1 MNKILKRILAVIL
14 TIIIIIWIATI
25 LIGGYFVR
33 YALYRNGAGGKRE
46 IKNEQVKIEEKDS
59 DKAII
64 NKNKKEEKNDV
75 KNWLEQTPHETL
87 ETKAKDDITLRATA
101 YYKSP
106 TKIKD
111 PVDQQQDNTIN
122 HDWVIVAHGYR
133 SKPSWVASIGMHF
146 YKEKGYNVL
155 IPSMRAT
162 EESEGK
168 YIGMGWLDKD
178 DIIGW
183 INKIIEKDKDAKII
197 LHGSSMGAATV
208 LMASGE
214 NLPSNVKAIIADSSY
229 TSVWDIFKSE
239 LKARFNLPPFPLM
252 QMFRVIAKIQAKYD
266 IKEASV
272 INQVKKS
279 KVPILL
285 IHGDADDFVPV
296 IMETQIYESLPGEKD
311 QLIIHGAGH
320 TQSRYREPEA
330 YYKKVFEFVDKY
342 EK

>member
-33 YALYRNGAGGKRE
+33 YALYRDGAGGNRE
-46 IKNEQVKIEEKDS
+46 IKNEQVKIENQDS

-64 NKNKKEEKNDV
+64 DKNKKEEKTEV
-75 KNWLEQTPHETL
+75 KKWLEETPQEKL
-87 ETKAKDDITLRATA
+87 EIKAKDDITLRATA
-101 YYKSP
+101 YYNK
-106 TKIKD
+106 TEN
-111 PVDQQQDNTIN
+111 QEN
-122 HDWVIVAHGYR
+122 HNWVIVAHGYR

-183 INKIIEKDKDAKII
+183 INKIILKDKNAKII

-214 NLPSNVKAIIADSSY
+214 HLPSNVKAIIADSSY
-229 TSVWDIFKSE
+229 TSAWDIFKSE

-272 INQVKKS
+272 IDQVKKS
-279 KVPILL
+279 NTPTLL

-296 IMETQIYESLPGEKD
+296 TMEPEIYNAIPVEKD

-320 TQSRYREPEA
+320 TKSRYREPET
-330 YYKKVFEFVDKY
+330 YYKKVYEFIDKY
-342 EK
+342 QK

>member
-14 TIIIIIWIATI
+14 TTIIVLWIATI
-25 LIGGYFVR
+25 AVGGYFVR
-33 YALYRNGAGGKRE
+33 YALYRDGAGGNRE
-46 IKNEQVKIEEKDS
+46 IKNEQVKIENQDS

-64 NKNKKEEKNDV
+64 DKNKQEEKTEV
-75 KNWLEQTPHETL
+75 KKWSEETPQEKLEI
-87 ETKAKDDITLRATA
+87 KAKDDITLRATA
-101 YYKSP
+101 YYNK
-106 TKIKD
+106 TEN
-111 PVDQQQDNTIN
+111 QEN
-122 HDWVIVAHGYR
+122 HNWVIVAHGYR

-183 INKIIEKDKDAKII
+183 INKIIEKDKNAKII

-214 NLPSNVKAIIADSSY
+214 HLPSNVKAIIADSSY

-239 LKARFNLPPFPLM
+239 LKARFNLPSFPLM
-252 QMFRVIAKIQAKYD
+252 QMFRLIAIIQAKYD

-272 INQVKKS
+272 IDQVKKS
-279 KVPILL
+279 NTPTLL

-296 IMETQIYESLPGEKD
+296 TMEPEIYNAIPVEKD

-320 TQSRYREPEA
+320 TKSRYREPEA
-330 YYKKVFEFVDKY
+330 YYKKVYEFIDKY
-342 EK
+342 QK

>member
-33 YALYRNGAGGKRE
+33 YALYRDGAGGNRE
-46 IKNEQVKIEEKDS
+46 IKNEQVKIENQDS
-59 DKAII
+59 DKAIR
-64 NKNKKEEKNDV
+64 NKNKQEEKTEV
-75 KNWLEQTPHETL
+75 KKWLEETPQEKL
-87 ETKAKDDITLRATA
+87 EIKAEDDITLRATA
-101 YYKSP
+101 YYNK
-106 TKIKD
+106 TEN
-111 PVDQQQDNTIN
+111 QEN
-122 HDWVIVAHGYR
+122 HNWVIVAHGYR

-183 INKIIEKDKDAKII
+183 INKIILKDKNAKII

-214 NLPSNVKAIIADSSY
+214 KLPSNVKAIIADSSY
-229 TSVWDIFKSE
+229 TSAWDIFKSE
-239 LKARFNLPPFPLM
+239 LKARFNLPSFPLM
-252 QMFRVIAKIQAKYD
+252 QMFRLITIIQAKYD

-272 INQVKKS
+272 IDQVKKS
-279 KVPILL
+279 NTPTLL

-296 IMETQIYESLPGEKD
+296 TMEPEIYNAIPVEKD

-320 TQSRYREPEA
+320 TKSRYREPET
-330 YYKKVFEFVDKY
+330 YYKKIYEFIDKY
-342 EK
+342 QK

>member
-87 ETKAKDDITLRATA
+87 EIKAKDDITLRATA

-146 YKEKGYNVL
+146 YKKKGYNVL

-296 IMETQIYESLPGEKD
+296 TMESQIYESLPGEKD
-311 QLIIHGAGH
+311 QLIVHGAGH

-342 EK
+342 NN

>member
-33 YALYRNGAGGKRE
+33 YALYRDGAGGNRE
-46 IKNEQVKIEEKDS
+46 IKNEQVKIENQDS

-64 NKNKKEEKNDV
+64 DKNKKEEKTEV
-75 KNWLEQTPHETL
+75 KKWLEETTQEKL
-87 ETKAKDDITLRATA
+87 EIKAKDDITLRATA
-101 YYKSP
+101 YYNK
-106 TKIKD
+106 TEN
-111 PVDQQQDNTIN
+111 QEN
-122 HDWVIVAHGYR
+122 HNWVIVAHGYR

-183 INKIIEKDKDAKII
+183 INKIILKDKNAKII

-214 NLPSNVKAIIADSSY
+214 KLPSNIKAIIADSSY

-239 LKARFNLPPFPLM
+239 LKARFNLPSFPLM
-252 QMFRVIAKIQAKYD
+252 QMFRLIAIIQAKYD

-272 INQVKKS
+272 IDQVKKS
-279 KVPILL
+279 NTPTLL

-296 IMETQIYESLPGEKD
+296 TMEPEIYNAIPVEKD

-320 TQSRYREPEA
+320 TKSRYREPET
-330 YYKKVFEFVDKY
+330 YYKKVYEFIDKY
-342 EK
+342 QK

>member
-33 YALYRNGAGGKRE
+33 YALYRDGAGGNRE
-46 IKNEQVKIEEKDS
+46 IKNEQVKIENQDS

-64 NKNKKEEKNDV
+64 DKNKKEEKTEV
-75 KNWLEQTPHETL
+75 KKWLEETPQEKL
-87 ETKAKDDITLRATA
+87 EIKAKDDITLRATA
-101 YYKSP
+101 YYNK
-106 TKIKD
+106 TEN
-111 PVDQQQDNTIN
+111 QEN
-122 HDWVIVAHGYR
+122 HNWVIVAHGYR

-183 INKIIEKDKDAKII
+183 INKIILKDKNAKII

-214 NLPSNVKAIIADSSY
+214 NLPSNVKAIVADSSY

-239 LKARFNLPPFPLM
+239 LKARFNLPAFPLM
-252 QMFRVIAKIQAKYD
+252 QMFRVMAKIQAKYD

-272 INQVKKS
+272 IDQVKKS
-279 KVPILL
+279 NTPTLL

-296 IMETQIYESLPGEKD
+296 TMEPEIYKAIPVEKD

-320 TQSRYREPEA
+320 TKSRYREPET
-330 YYKKVFEFVDKY
+330 YYKKVYEFIDKY
-342 EK
+342 QK

>member
-33 YALYRNGAGGKRE
+33 YALYRDGAGGNRE
-46 IKNEQVKIEEKDS
+46 IKNEQVKIENQDS

-64 NKNKKEEKNDV
+64 NKNKQEEKTEV
-75 KNWLEQTPHETL
+75 KKWLEETPQEKL
-87 ETKAKDDITLRATA
+87 EIKAEDDITLRATA
-101 YYKSP
+101 YYNK
-106 TKIKD
+106 TEN
-111 PVDQQQDNTIN
+111 QEN
-122 HDWVIVAHGYR
+122 HNWVIVAHGYR

-183 INKIIEKDKDAKII
+183 INKIILTDKNAKII

-214 NLPSNVKAIIADSSY
+214 HLPSNVKAIIADSSY
-229 TSVWDIFKSE
+229 TSAWDIFKSE

-252 QMFRVIAKIQAKYD
+252 QMFRLITIIQAKYD

-272 INQVKKS
+272 IDQVKKS
-279 KVPILL
+279 NTPTLL

-296 IMETQIYESLPGEKD
+296 TMEPEIYNAIPVEKD

-320 TQSRYREPEA
+320 TKSRYREPET
-330 YYKKVFEFVDKY
+330 YYKKIYEFIDKY
-342 EK
+342 QK

>member
-25 LIGGYFVR
+25 AIGGYFVR
-33 YALYRNGAGGKRE
+33 YALYRDGAGGNRE
-46 IKNEQVKIEEKDS
+46 IKNEQVKIENQDS

-64 NKNKKEEKNDV
+64 DKNKKEEKTEV
-75 KNWLEQTPHETL
+75 KKWLEETPQEKL
-87 ETKAKDDITLRATA
+87 EIKAKDDITLRATA
-101 YYKSP
+101 YYNK
-106 TKIKD
+106 TEN
-111 PVDQQQDNTIN
+111 QEN
-122 HDWVIVAHGYR
+122 HNWVIVAHGYR

-183 INKIIEKDKDAKII
+183 INKIIEKDKNAKII

-214 NLPSNVKAIIADSSY
+214 KLPSNVKAIIADSSY
-229 TSVWDIFKSE
+229 TSAWDIFKSE
-239 LKARFNLPPFPLM
+239 LKARFNLPSFPLM
-252 QMFRVIAKIQAKYD
+252 QMFRLIAIIQAKYD

-272 INQVKKS
+272 IDQVKKS
-279 KVPILL
+279 NTPTLL

-296 IMETQIYESLPGEKD
+296 TMEPEIYNAIPVEKD

-320 TQSRYREPEA
+320 TKSRYREPET
-330 YYKKVFEFVDKY
+330 YYKKVYEFIDKY
-342 EK
+342 QK

>member
-33 YALYRNGAGGKRE
+33 YALYRDGAGGNRE
-46 IKNEQVKIEEKDS
+46 IKNEQVKIENQDS

-64 NKNKKEEKNDV
+64 DKNKKEEKTEV
-75 KNWLEQTPHETL
+75 KKWLEETPQEKL
-87 ETKAKDDITLRATA
+87 EIKAKDDITLRATA
-101 YYKSP
+101 YYNK
-106 TKIKD
+106 TEN
-111 PVDQQQDNTIN
+111 QEN
-122 HDWVIVAHGYR
+122 HNWVIVAHGYR

-183 INKIIEKDKDAKII
+183 INKIIEKDKNAKII

-214 NLPSNVKAIIADSSY
+214 KLPSNIKAIIADSSY

-239 LKARFNLPPFPLM
+239 LKARFNLPSFPLM
-252 QMFRVIAKIQAKYD
+252 QMFRLIAIIQAKYD

-272 INQVKKS
+272 IDQVKKS
-279 KVPILL
+279 NTPTLL

-296 IMETQIYESLPGEKD
+296 TMEPEIYNAIPVEKD

-320 TQSRYREPEA
+320 TKSRYREPET
-330 YYKKVFEFVDKY
+330 YYKKVYEFIDKY
-342 EK
+342 QK

>member
-14 TIIIIIWIATI
+14 TTIIVIWIATI
-25 LIGGYFVR
+25 AVGGYFVR
-33 YALYRNGAGGKRE
+33 YALYRDGAGGNRE
-46 IKNEQVKIEEKDS
+46 IKNEQVKIENQDS

-64 NKNKKEEKNDV
+64 DKNKKEEKTEV
-75 KNWLEQTPHETL
+75 KKWLEETTQEKL
-87 ETKAKDDITLRATA
+87 EIKAKDDITLRATA
-101 YYKSP
+101 YYNK
-106 TKIKD
+106 TEN
-111 PVDQQQDNTIN
+111 QEN
-122 HDWVIVAHGYR
+122 HNWVIIAHGYR

-183 INKIIEKDKDAKII
+183 INKIILKDKNAKII

-214 NLPSNVKAIIADSSY
+214 KLPSNVKAIIADSSY
-229 TSVWDIFKSE
+229 TSAWDIFKSE
-239 LKARFNLPPFPLM
+239 LKARFNLPSFPLM
-252 QMFRVIAKIQAKYD
+252 QMFRLIAIIQAKYD

-272 INQVKKS
+272 IDQVKKS
-279 KVPILL
+279 NIPTLL

-296 IMETQIYESLPGEKD
+296 TMEPEIYNAIPVEKD

-320 TQSRYREPEA
+320 TKSRYREPET
-330 YYKKVFEFVDKY
+330 YYKKVYEFIDKY
-342 EK
+342 QK

>member
-33 YALYRNGAGGKRE
+33 YALYRDGAGGNRE
-46 IKNEQVKIEEKDS
+46 IKNEQVKIENQDS

-64 NKNKKEEKNDV
+64 DKNKKEEKTEV
-75 KNWLEQTPHETL
+75 KEWSEETPQEKLEI
-87 ETKAKDDITLRATA
+87 KAKDDIILRATA
-101 YYKSP
+101 YYNK
-106 TKIKD
+106 TEN
-111 PVDQQQDNTIN
+111 QEN
-122 HDWVIVAHGYR
+122 HNWVIVAHGYR

-183 INKIIEKDKDAKII
+183 INKIIEKDKNAKII

-272 INQVKKS
+272 IDQVKKS
-279 KVPILL
+279 NTPTLL

-296 IMETQIYESLPGEKD
+296 TMEPKIYNAIPVEKD

-320 TQSRYREPEA
+320 TKSRYREPET
-330 YYKKVFEFVDKY
+330 YYKKVYEFIDKY
-342 EK
+342 QK

>member
-33 YALYRNGAGGKRE
+33 YALYRNGAGGNRE
-46 IKNEQVKIEEKDS
+46 IKNEQVKIENQDS

-64 NKNKKEEKNDV
+64 DKNKKEEKTEV
-75 KNWLEQTPHETL
+75 KKWLEETTQEKL
-87 ETKAKDDITLRATA
+87 EIKAKDDITLRATA
-101 YYKSP
+101 YYNK
-106 TKIKD
+106 TEN
-111 PVDQQQDNTIN
+111 QEN
-122 HDWVIVAHGYR
+122 HNWVIVAHGYR

-183 INKIIEKDKDAKII
+183 INKIILKDKNAKII

-214 NLPSNVKAIIADSSY
+214 KLPSNVKAIIADSSY

-239 LKARFNLPPFPLM
+239 LKARFNLPSFPLM
-252 QMFRVIAKIQAKYD
+252 QMFRLIAIIQAKYD

-272 INQVKKS
+272 IDQVKKS
-279 KVPILL
+279 NTPTLL

-296 IMETQIYESLPGEKD
+296 TMEPEIYNAIPVEKD

-320 TQSRYREPEA
+320 TKSRYREPET
-330 YYKKVFEFVDKY
+330 YYKKVYEFIDKY
-342 EK
+342 QK

>member
-14 TIIIIIWIATI
+14 TTIIVIWIATI
-25 LIGGYFVR
+25 AIGGYFVK
-33 YALYRNGAGGKRE
+33 YALYRDGAGGNRE
-46 IKNEQVKIEEKDS
+46 IKNEQVKIENQDS

-64 NKNKKEEKNDV
+64 DKNKKEEKTEV
-75 KNWLEQTPHETL
+75 KKWLEETPQEKL
-87 ETKAKDDITLRATA
+87 EIKDKDDITLRSTA
-101 YYKSP
+101 YYNK
-106 TKIKD
+106 TEN
-111 PVDQQQDNTIN
+111 QEN
-122 HDWVIVAHGYR
+122 HNWVIVAHGYR

-162 EESEGK
+162 EESEGN

-183 INKIIEKDKDAKII
+183 INKIILKDKNAKII

-214 NLPSNVKAIIADSSY
+214 KLPSNVKAIIADSSY
-229 TSVWDIFKSE
+229 TSAWDIFKSE
-239 LKARFNLPPFPLM
+239 LKARFNLPSFPLM
-252 QMFRVIAKIQAKYD
+252 QMFRLIAIIQAKYD

-272 INQVKKS
+272 IDQVKKS
-279 KVPILL
+279 NTPTLL

-296 IMETQIYESLPGEKD
+296 TMEPEIYNAIPGEKD
-311 QLIIHGAGH
+311 QLIIKGAGH
-320 TQSRYREPEA
+320 TKSRYREPET
-330 YYKKVFEFVDKY
+330 YYKKVYEFIDKY
-342 EK
+342 QK

>member
-25 LIGGYFVR
+25 AIGGYFVR
-33 YALYRNGAGGKRE
+33 YALYRDGAGGNRE
-46 IKNEQVKIEEKDS
+46 IKNEQVKIENQDS

-64 NKNKKEEKNDV
+64 DKNKKEEKTEV
-75 KNWLEQTPHETL
+75 KKWLEETPQEKL
-87 ETKAKDDITLRATA
+87 EIKAKDDITLRATA
-101 YYKSP
+101 YYNK
-106 TKIKD
+106 TEN
-111 PVDQQQDNTIN
+111 QEN
-122 HDWVIVAHGYR
+122 HNWVIVAHGYR

-183 INKIIEKDKDAKII
+183 INKIIEKDKNAKII

-214 NLPSNVKAIIADSSY
+214 HLPSNVKAIIADSSY

-252 QMFRVIAKIQAKYD
+252 QMFRVLAQIQAKYD

-272 INQVKKS
+272 IDQVKKS
-279 KVPILL
+279 NTPTLL

-296 IMETQIYESLPGEKD
+296 TMEPEIYNAIPGEKD
-311 QLIIHGAGH
+311 QLIIKGAGH
-320 TQSRYREPEA
+320 TKSRYREPET
-330 YYKKVFEFVDKY
+330 YYKKVYEFIDKY
-342 EK
+342 QK

>member
-33 YALYRNGAGGKRE
+33 YALYRDGAGGNRE
-46 IKNEQVKIEEKDS
+46 IKNEQVKIENQDS

-64 NKNKKEEKNDV
+64 DKNKKEEKTEV
-75 KNWLEQTPHETL
+75 KKWSEETPQEKLEI
-87 ETKAKDDITLRATA
+87 KAKDDITLKATA
-101 YYKSP
+101 YYNK
-106 TKIKD
+106 TEN
-111 PVDQQQDNTIN
+111 QEN
-122 HDWVIVAHGYR
+122 HNWVIVAHGYR

-183 INKIIEKDKDAKII
+183 INKIIEKDKNAKII

-214 NLPSNVKAIIADSSY
+214 KLPSNVKAIIADSSY

-239 LKARFNLPPFPLM
+239 LKARFNLPAFPLM
-252 QMFRVIAKIQAKYD
+252 QMFRLIAIIQAKYD

-272 INQVKKS
+272 IDQVKKS
-279 KVPILL
+279 NTPTLL

-296 IMETQIYESLPGEKD
+296 TMEPEIYKAIPGGKD
-311 QLIIHGAGH
+311 QLIIKGAGH
-320 TQSRYREPEA
+320 TKSRYREPET
-330 YYKKVFEFVDKY
+330 YYKKVYEFIDKY
-342 EK
+342 QK

>member
-1 MNKILKRILAVIL
+1 MNKILKRILAIIL

-33 YALYRNGAGGKRE
+33 YALYRDGAGGNRE
-46 IKNEQVKIEEKDS
+46 IKNEQVKIENQDS

-64 NKNKKEEKNDV
+64 DKNKKEEKTEV
-75 KNWLEQTPHETL
+75 KKWLEETPQEKL
-87 ETKAKDDITLRATA
+87 EIKAKDDITLRATA
-101 YYKSP
+101 YYNK
-106 TKIKD
+106 TEN
-111 PVDQQQDNTIN
+111 QEN
-122 HDWVIVAHGYR
+122 HNWVIVAHGYR

-178 DIIGW
+178 DIIDW
-183 INKIIEKDKDAKII
+183 INKIIKKDKNAKII

-214 NLPSNVKAIIADSSY
+214 RLPSNVKAIIADSSY

-239 LKARFNLPPFPLM
+239 LKARFNLPSFPLM
-252 QMFRVIAKIQAKYD
+252 QMFRLIAIIQAKYD

-272 INQVKKS
+272 IDQVKKS
-279 KVPILL
+279 NTPTLL

-296 IMETQIYESLPGEKD
+296 TMEPEIYNAIPVEKD

-320 TQSRYREPEA
+320 TKSRYREPET
-330 YYKKVFEFVDKY
+330 YYKKVYEFIDKY
-342 EK
+342 QK

>member
-14 TIIIIIWIATI
+14 TTIIVIWIATI
-25 LIGGYFVR
+25 AVGGYFVR
-33 YALYRNGAGGKRE
+33 YALYRDGAGGNRE
-46 IKNEQVKIEEKDS
+46 IKNEQVKIENQDS

-64 NKNKKEEKNDV
+64 DKNKKEEKTEV
-75 KNWLEQTPHETL
+75 KKWLEETTQEKL
-87 ETKAKDDITLRATA
+87 EIKAKDDITLRATA
-101 YYKSP
+101 YYNK
-106 TKIKD
+106 TEN
-111 PVDQQQDNTIN
+111 QEN
-122 HDWVIVAHGYR
+122 HNWVIVAHGYR

-183 INKIIEKDKDAKII
+183 INKIIEKDKNAKII

-214 NLPSNVKAIIADSSY
+214 HLPSNVKAIIADSSY

-239 LKARFNLPPFPLM
+239 LKARFNLPSFPLM
-252 QMFRVIAKIQAKYD
+252 QMFRLIAIIQAKYD

-272 INQVKKS
+272 IDQVKKS
-279 KVPILL
+279 NTPTLL

-296 IMETQIYESLPGEKD
+296 TMEPEIYKAIPVEKD

-320 TQSRYREPEA
+320 TKSRYREPET
-330 YYKKVFEFVDKY
+330 YYKKVYEFIDKY
-342 EK
+342 QK

>member
-33 YALYRNGAGGKRE
+33 YALYRNGAGGNRE
-46 IKNEQVKIEEKDS
+46 IKNEQVKIENQDS

-64 NKNKKEEKNDV
+64 NKNKQEEKTEV
-75 KNWLEQTPHETL
+75 KKWSEETPQEKLEI
-87 ETKAKDDITLRATA
+87 KAKDDITLRATA
-101 YYKSP
+101 YYNK
-106 TKIKD
+106 TEN
-111 PVDQQQDNTIN
+111 QEN
-122 HDWVIVAHGYR
+122 HNWVIVAHGYR

-183 INKIIEKDKDAKII
+183 INKIIEKDKNAKII

-214 NLPSNVKAIIADSSY
+214 HLPSNVKAIIADSSY

-266 IKEASV
+266 IKASV
-272 INQVKKS
+272 IDQVKKS
-279 KVPILL
+279 NTPTLL

-296 IMETQIYESLPGEKD
+296 TMEPKIYNAIPVEKD

-320 TQSRYREPEA
+320 TKSRYREPET
-330 YYKKVFEFVDKY
+330 YYKKVYEFIDKY
-342 EK
+342 QK

>member
-1 MNKILKRILAVIL
+1 MNKILKRILAAIL

-33 YALYRNGAGGKRE
+33 YALYRDGAGGNRE
-46 IKNEQVKIEEKDS
+46 IKNEQVKIENQDS

-64 NKNKKEEKNDV
+64 DKNKKEEKTEV
-75 KNWLEQTPHETL
+75 KKWSEETPQEKLEI
-87 ETKAKDDITLRATA
+87 KAKDDITLRATA
-101 YYKSP
+101 YYNK
-106 TKIKD
+106 TEN
-111 PVDQQQDNTIN
+111 QEN
-122 HDWVIVAHGYR
+122 HNWVIVAHGYR

-168 YIGMGWLDKD
+168 YIGMSWLDKD

-183 INKIIEKDKDAKII
+183 INKIIEKDKNAKII

-214 NLPSNVKAIIADSSY
+214 KLPSNVKAIIADSSY

-239 LKARFNLPPFPLM
+239 LKARFNLPAFPLM
-252 QMFRVIAKIQAKYD
+252 QMFRLIAIIQAKYD

-272 INQVKKS
+272 IDQVKKS
-279 KVPILL
+279 NTPTLL

-296 IMETQIYESLPGEKD
+296 TMEPEIYKAIPGGKD
-311 QLIIHGAGH
+311 QLIIKGAGH
-320 TQSRYREPEA
+320 TKSRYREPET
-330 YYKKVFEFVDKY
+330 YYKKVYEFIDKY
-342 EK
+342 QK

>member
-14 TIIIIIWIATI
+14 TTIIVIWIATI

-33 YALYRNGAGGKRE
+33 YALYRDGAGGNRE
-46 IKNEQVKIEEKDS
+46 IKNEQVKIENQDS

-64 NKNKKEEKNDV
+64 DKNKKEEKTEV
-75 KNWLEQTPHETL
+75 KKWLEETTQEKL
-87 ETKAKDDITLRATA
+87 EIKAKDDITLRATA
-101 YYKSP
+101 YYNK
-106 TKIKD
+106 TEN
-111 PVDQQQDNTIN
+111 QEN
-122 HDWVIVAHGYR
+122 HNWVIVAHGYR

-183 INKIIEKDKDAKII
+183 INKIIEKDKNAKII

-214 NLPSNVKAIIADSSY
+214 HLPSNVKAIIADSSY

-239 LKARFNLPPFPLM
+239 LKARFNLPSFPLM
-252 QMFRVIAKIQAKYD
+252 QMFRLIAIIQAKYD

-272 INQVKKS
+272 IDQVKKS
-279 KVPILL
+279 NTPTLL

-296 IMETQIYESLPGEKD
+296 TMEPEIYNAIPVEKD

-320 TQSRYREPEA
+320 TKSRYREPET
-330 YYKKVFEFVDKY
+330 YYKKVYEFIDKY
-342 EK
+342 QK

>member
-33 YALYRNGAGGKRE
+33 YALYRDGAGGNRE
-46 IKNEQVKIEEKDS
+46 IKNEQVKIENQDS

-64 NKNKKEEKNDV
+64 DKNKKEEKTEV
-75 KNWLEQTPHETL
+75 KEWSEETPQEKLEI
-87 ETKAKDDITLRATA
+87 KAKDDIILRATA
-101 YYKSP
+101 YYNK
-106 TKIKD
+106 TEN
-111 PVDQQQDNTIN
+111 QEN
-122 HDWVIVAHGYR
+122 HNWVIVAHGYR

-183 INKIIEKDKDAKII
+183 INKIIEKDKNAKII

-272 INQVKKS
+272 IDQVKKS
-279 KVPILL
+279 NTPTLL

-296 IMETQIYESLPGEKD
+296 TMEPEIYNAIPGEKD
-311 QLIIHGAGH
+311 QLIIKGAGH
-320 TQSRYREPEA
+320 TKSRYREPET
-330 YYKKVFEFVDKY
+330 YYKKVYEFIDKY
-342 EK
+342 QK

>member
-1 MNKILKRILAVIL
+1 MNKILKRVLAVIL
-14 TIIIIIWIATI
+14 TIIIIIWVATI

-33 YALYRNGAGGKRE
+33 YALYRDGAGGNRE
-46 IKNEQVKIEEKDS
+46 IKNEQVKIENQDL

-64 NKNKKEEKNDV
+64 DRNKQEEKSDV
-75 KNWLEQTPHETL
+75 KNWSKQTPHETL
-87 ETKAKDDITLRATA
+87 EIKAKDDITLRATA
-101 YYKSP
+101 YYNK
-106 TKIKD
+106 TEN
-111 PVDQQQDNTIN
+111 QEN
-122 HDWVIVAHGYR
+122 HNWVIVAHGYR
-133 SKPSWVASIGMHF
+133 STPAGVASVGMHF

-183 INKIIEKDKDAKII
+183 INKIIEKDKNAKII

-214 NLPSNVKAIIADSSY
+214 KLPSNVKAIISDSSY

-252 QMFRVIAKIQAKYD
+252 QMFRVIAQIKAKYD
-266 IKEASV
+266 IKEGSV

-279 KVPILL
+279 KTPTLL

-296 IMETQIYESLPGEKD
+296 TMEPEIYNALPVEKD

-320 TQSRYREPEA
+320 TQSRYREPEM
-330 YYKKVFEFVDKY
+330 YYKKVFEFVEKY
-342 EK
+342 QK

>member
-33 YALYRNGAGGKRE
+33 YALYRDGAGGNRE
-46 IKNEQVKIEEKDS
+46 IKNEQVKIENQDS

-64 NKNKKEEKNDV
+64 DKNKKEEKTEV
-75 KNWLEQTPHETL
+75 KKWLEETPQEKL
-87 ETKAKDDITLRATA
+87 EIKAKDDITLRATA
-101 YYKSP
+101 YYNK
-106 TKIKD
+106 TEN
-111 PVDQQQDNTIN
+111 QEN
-122 HDWVIVAHGYR
+122 HNWVIVAHGYR

-183 INKIIEKDKDAKII
+183 INKIIEKDKNAKII

-214 NLPSNVKAIIADSSY
+214 KLPSNVKAIIADSSY

-239 LKARFNLPPFPLM
+239 LKARFNLPAFPLM
-252 QMFRVIAKIQAKYD
+252 QMFRLIAIIQAKYD

-272 INQVKKS
+272 IDQVKKS
-279 KVPILL
+279 NTPTLL

-296 IMETQIYESLPGEKD
+296 TMELEIYKAIPGGKD
-311 QLIIHGAGH
+311 QLIIKGAGH
-320 TQSRYREPEA
+320 TKSRYREPET
-330 YYKKVFEFVDKY
+330 YYKKVYEFIDKY
-342 EK
+342 QK

>member
-33 YALYRNGAGGKRE
+33 YALYRDGAGGNRE
-46 IKNEQVKIEEKDS
+46 IKNEQVKIENQDS

-64 NKNKKEEKNDV
+64 DKNKKEEKTEV

-87 ETKAKDDITLRATA
+87 EIKAKDDITLRATA
-101 YYKSP
+101 YYNK
-106 TKIKD
+106 TEN
-111 PVDQQQDNTIN
+111 QEN
-122 HDWVIVAHGYR
+122 HNWVIVAHGYR

-183 INKIIEKDKDAKII
+183 INKIIEKDKNAKII

-214 NLPSNVKAIIADSSY
+214 HLPSNVKAIIADSSY
-229 TSVWDIFKSE
+229 TSAWDIFKSE
-239 LKARFNLPPFPLM
+239 LKA
-252 QMFRVIAKIQAKYD
+252 IIQAKYD

-272 INQVKKS
+272 IDQVKKS
-279 KVPILL
+279 NTPTLL

-296 IMETQIYESLPGEKD
+296 TMEPEIYNAIPGEKD
-311 QLIIHGAGH
+311 QLIIKGAGH
-320 TQSRYREPEA
+320 TKSRYREPET
-330 YYKKVFEFVDKY
+330 YYKKVYEFIDKY
-342 EK
+342 QK

>member
-14 TIIIIIWIATI
+14 TTIIVIWIATI
-25 LIGGYFVR
+25 AVGGYFVR
-33 YALYRNGAGGKRE
+33 YALYRDGAGGNRE
-46 IKNEQVKIEEKDS
+46 IKNEQVKIENQDS

-64 NKNKKEEKNDV
+64 DKNKKEEKTEV

-87 ETKAKDDITLRATA
+87 KIKAKDDITLRATA
-101 YYKSP
+101 YYNK
-106 TKIKD
+106 TEN
-111 PVDQQQDNTIN
+111 QEN
-122 HDWVIVAHGYR
+122 HNWVIVAHGYR

-183 INKIIEKDKDAKII
+183 INKIIEKDKNAKII

-214 NLPSNVKAIIADSSY
+214 HLPSNVKAIIADSSY
-229 TSVWDIFKSE
+229 TSAWDIFKSE

-252 QMFRVIAKIQAKYD
+252 QMFRLIAIIQAKYD

-272 INQVKKS
+272 IDQVKKS
-279 KVPILL
+279 NTPTLL

-296 IMETQIYESLPGEKD
+296 TMEPEIYNAIPGEKD
-311 QLIIHGAGH
+311 QLIIKGAGH
-320 TQSRYREPEA
+320 TKSRYREPET
-330 YYKKVFEFVDKY
+330 YYKKVYEFIDKY
-342 EK
+342 QK

>member
-14 TIIIIIWIATI
+14 TTIIVIWIATI

-33 YALYRNGAGGKRE
+33 YALYRDGAGGNRE
-46 IKNEQVKIEEKDS
+46 IKNEQVKIENQDS

-64 NKNKKEEKNDV
+64 DKNKKEEKTEV
-75 KNWLEQTPHETL
+75 KKWLEETTQEKL
-87 ETKAKDDITLRATA
+87 EIKAKDDITLRATA
-101 YYKSP
+101 YYNK
-106 TKIKD
+106 TEN
-111 PVDQQQDNTIN
+111 QEN
-122 HDWVIVAHGYR
+122 HNWVIVAHGYR

-183 INKIIEKDKDAKII
+183 INKIIEKDKNAKII

-214 NLPSNVKAIIADSSY
+214 HLPSNVKAIIADSSY

-239 LKARFNLPPFPLM
+239 LKARFNLPSFPLM
-252 QMFRVIAKIQAKYD
+252 QMFRLIAIIQAKYD

-272 INQVKKS
+272 IDQVKKS
-279 KVPILL
+279 NTPTLL

-296 IMETQIYESLPGEKD
+296 TMEPEIYNAIPVEKD

-320 TQSRYREPEA
+320 TKSRYREPEA
-330 YYKKVFEFVDKY
+330 YYKKVYEFIDKY
-342 EK
+342 QK

>member
-33 YALYRNGAGGKRE
+33 YALYRDGAGGNRE
-46 IKNEQVKIEEKDS
+46 IKNEQVKIENQDS

-64 NKNKKEEKNDV
+64 DKNKKEEKTEV
-75 KNWLEQTPHETL
+75 KKWLEETPQEKL
-87 ETKAKDDITLRATA
+87 EIKAKDDITLRATA
-101 YYKSP
+101 YYNK
-106 TKIKD
+106 TEN
-111 PVDQQQDNTIN
+111 QEN
-122 HDWVIVAHGYR
+122 HNWVIVAHGYR

-183 INKIIEKDKDAKII
+183 INKIIEKDKNAKII

-214 NLPSNVKAIIADSSY
+214 KLPSNVKAIIADSSY

-252 QMFRVIAKIQAKYD
+252 QMFRVIAQIQAKYD

-272 INQVKKS
+272 IDQVKKS
-279 KVPILL
+279 NTPTLL

-296 IMETQIYESLPGEKD
+296 TMEPEIYNAIPVEKD

-320 TQSRYREPEA
+320 TKSRYREPET
-330 YYKKVFEFVDKY
+330 YYKKVYEFIDKY
-342 EK
+342 QK

>member
-14 TIIIIIWIATI
+14 TTIIVIWIATI
-25 LIGGYFVR
+25 VIGEYFVR
-33 YALYRNGAGGKRE
+33 YALYRNGAGGNRE
-46 IKNEQVKIEEKDS
+46 IKNEQVKIESQDS

-64 NKNKKEEKNDV
+64 DKNKQEEKPEV
-75 KNWLEQTPHETL
+75 KTWSEKTPQEKLEI
-87 ETKAKDDITLRATA
+87 KAEDDITLRATA
-101 YYKSP
+101 YYNK
-106 TKIKD
+106 TEN
-111 PVDQQQDNTIN
+111 QEN
-122 HDWVIVAHGYR
+122 HNWAIVAHGYR
-133 SKPSWVASIGMHF
+133 STPSGVASVGMHF

-183 INKIIEKDKDAKII
+183 INKIIEKDKNAKII

-214 NLPSNVKAIIADSSY
+214 KLPSNVKGIIADSSY

-239 LKARFNLPPFPLM
+239 LKVRFNLPPFPLM
-252 QMFRVIAKIQAKYD
+252 QMFRVIARIQAKYD

-279 KVPILL
+279 KTPTLL

-296 IMETQIYESLPGEKD
+296 TMEPEIYNAIPGEKE
-311 QLIIHGAGH
+311 QLIIKGAGH
-320 TQSRYREPEA
+320 TKSRYREPET
-330 YYKKVFEFVDKY
+330 YYKKIYEFIDKY
-342 EK
+342 QK

>member
-1 MNKILKRILAVIL
+1 MNKILKRILAIIL
-14 TIIIIIWIATI
+14 TTIIVIWIATI
-25 LIGGYFVR
+25 AVGGYFVR
-33 YALYRNGAGGKRE
+33 YALYRDGAGGNRE
-46 IKNEQVKIEEKDS
+46 IKNEQVKIENQDS

-64 NKNKKEEKNDV
+64 NKNKQEEKNDV

-87 ETKAKDDITLRATA
+87 EIKAKDDITLRATA
-101 YYKSP
+101 YYNK
-106 TKIKD
+106 TEN
-111 PVDQQQDNTIN
+111 QEN
-122 HDWVIVAHGYR
+122 HNWVIVAHGYR

-183 INKIIEKDKDAKII
+183 INKIIEKDKNAKII

-214 NLPSNVKAIIADSSY
+214 HLPSNVKAIIADSSY
-229 TSVWDIFKSE
+229 TSAWDIFKSE
-239 LKARFNLPPFPLM
+239 LKARFNLPSFPLM
-252 QMFRVIAKIQAKYD
+252 QMFRLITIIQAKYD

-272 INQVKKS
+272 IDQVKKS
-279 KVPILL
+279 NTPTLL

-296 IMETQIYESLPGEKD
+296 TMEPEIYNAIPVEKD

-320 TQSRYREPEA
+320 TKSRYREPET
-330 YYKKVFEFVDKY
+330 YYKKIYEFIDKY
-342 EK
+342 QK

>member
-33 YALYRNGAGGKRE
+33 YALYRDGAGGNRE
-46 IKNEQVKIEEKDS
+46 IKNEQVKIENQDS

-64 NKNKKEEKNDV
+64 DKNKKEEKTEV
-75 KNWLEQTPHETL
+75 KKWSEETPQEKLEI
-87 ETKAKDDITLRATA
+87 KAKDDITLRATA
-101 YYKSP
+101 YYNK
-106 TKIKD
+106 TEN
-111 PVDQQQDNTIN
+111 QEN
-122 HDWVIVAHGYR
+122 HNWVIVAHGYR

-183 INKIIEKDKDAKII
+183 INKIIEKDKNAKII

-214 NLPSNVKAIIADSSY
+214 KLPSNVKAIIADSSY

-239 LKARFNLPPFPLM
+239 LKARFNLPAFPLM
-252 QMFRVIAKIQAKYD
+252 QMFRLIAIIQAKYD

-272 INQVKKS
+272 IDQVKKS
-279 KVPILL
+279 NTPTLL

-296 IMETQIYESLPGEKD
+296 TMEPEIYKVIPGGKD
-311 QLIIHGAGH
+311 QLIIKGAGH
-320 TQSRYREPEA
+320 TKSRYREPET
-330 YYKKVFEFVDKY
+330 YYKKVYEFIDKY
-342 EK
+342 QK

>member
-33 YALYRNGAGGKRE
+33 YALYRDGAGGNRE
-46 IKNEQVKIEEKDS
+46 IKNEQVKIENQDS

-64 NKNKKEEKNDV
+64 DKNKKEEKTEV
-75 KNWLEQTPHETL
+75 KKWLEETPQEKL
-87 ETKAKDDITLRATA
+87 EIKAKDDITLRATA
-101 YYKSP
+101 YYNK
-106 TKIKD
+106 TEN
-111 PVDQQQDNTIN
+111 QEN
-122 HDWVIVAHGYR
+122 HNWVIVAHGYR

-183 INKIIEKDKDAKII
+183 INKIILKDKNAKII

-214 NLPSNVKAIIADSSY
+214 KLPSNVKAIIADSSY

-239 LKARFNLPPFPLM
+239 LKARFNLPSFPLM
-252 QMFRVIAKIQAKYD
+252 QMFRLMAIIQAKYD

-272 INQVKKS
+272 IDQVKKS
-279 KVPILL
+279 NTPTLL

-296 IMETQIYESLPGEKD
+296 TMEPEIYNAIPVEKD

-320 TQSRYREPEA
+320 TKSRYREPET
-330 YYKKVFEFVDKY
+330 YYKKVYEFIDKY
-342 EK
+342 QK

>member
-14 TIIIIIWIATI
+14 TIIIIIWIVTI

-33 YALYRNGAGGKRE
+33 YALYRDGAGGNRE
-46 IKNEQVKIEEKDS
+46 IKNEQVKIENQDS

-64 NKNKKEEKNDV
+64 DKNKKEEKTEV
-75 KNWLEQTPHETL
+75 KKWSEETPQEKLEI
-87 ETKAKDDITLRATA
+87 KAKDDITLRATA
-101 YYKSP
+101 YYN
-106 TKIKD
+106 KIEN
-111 PVDQQQDNTIN
+111 QEN
-122 HDWVIVAHGYR
+122 HNWVIVAHGYR

-183 INKIIEKDKDAKII
+183 INKIIEKDKNAKII

-214 NLPSNVKAIIADSSY
+214 KLPSNVKAIIADSSY

-239 LKARFNLPPFPLM
+239 LKARFNLPAFPLM
-252 QMFRVIAKIQAKYD
+252 QMFRLIAIIQAKYD

-272 INQVKKS
+272 IDQVKKS
-279 KVPILL
+279 NTPTLL

-296 IMETQIYESLPGEKD
+296 TMEPEIYKAIPGGKD
-311 QLIIHGAGH
+311 QLIIKGAGH
-320 TQSRYREPEA
+320 TKSRYREPET
-330 YYKKVFEFVDKY
+330 YYKKVYEFIDKY
-342 EK
+342 QK

>member
-33 YALYRNGAGGKRE
+33 YALYRDGAGGNRE
-46 IKNEQVKIEEKDS
+46 IKNEQVKIENQDS

-64 NKNKKEEKNDV
+64 DKNKKEEKTEV
-75 KNWLEQTPHETL
+75 KKWSEETPQEKLEI
-87 ETKAKDDITLRATA
+87 KAKDDITLRATA
-101 YYKSP
+101 YYNK
-106 TKIKD
+106 TEN
-111 PVDQQQDNTIN
+111 QEN

-183 INKIIEKDKDAKII
+183 INKIIEKDKNAKII

-214 NLPSNVKAIIADSSY
+214 KLPSNVKAIIADSSY

-239 LKARFNLPPFPLM
+239 LKARFNLPAFPLM
-252 QMFRVIAKIQAKYD
+252 QMFRLIAIIQAKYD

-272 INQVKKS
+272 IDQVKKS
-279 KVPILL
+279 NTPTLL

-296 IMETQIYESLPGEKD
+296 TMEPEIYKAIPGGKD
-311 QLIIHGAGH
+311 QLIIKGAGH
-320 TQSRYREPEA
+320 TKSRYREPET
-330 YYKKVFEFVDKY
+330 YYKKVYEFIDKY
-342 EK
+342 QK

>member
-25 LIGGYFVR
+25 AIGGYFVR
-33 YALYRNGAGGKRE
+33 YALYRDGAGGNRE
-46 IKNEQVKIEEKDS
+46 IKNEQVKIENQDS

-64 NKNKKEEKNDV
+64 DKNKKEEKTEV
-75 KNWLEQTPHETL
+75 KKWLEETPQEKL
-87 ETKAKDDITLRATA
+87 EIKAEDDITLRATA
-101 YYKSP
+101 YYNK
-106 TKIKD
+106 TEN
-111 PVDQQQDNTIN
+111 QEN
-122 HDWVIVAHGYR
+122 HNWVIVAHGYR

-183 INKIIEKDKDAKII
+183 INKIIKKDKNAKII

-214 NLPSNVKAIIADSSY
+214 KLPSNVKAIIADSSY

-239 LKARFNLPPFPLM
+239 LKARFNLPSFPLM
-252 QMFRVIAKIQAKYD
+252 QMFRLIAIIQAKYD

-272 INQVKKS
+272 IDQVKKS
-279 KVPILL
+279 NTPTLL

-296 IMETQIYESLPGEKD
+296 TMEPEIYKAIPVEKD

-320 TQSRYREPEA
+320 TKSRYREPET
-330 YYKKVFEFVDKY
+330 YYKKVYEFIDKY
-342 EK
+342 QK

>member
-1 MNKILKRILAVIL
+1 
-14 TIIIIIWIATI
+14 
-25 LIGGYFVR
+25 
-33 YALYRNGAGGKRE
+33 
-46 IKNEQVKIEEKDS
+46 
-59 DKAII
+59 
-64 NKNKKEEKNDV
+64 
-75 KNWLEQTPHETL
+75 
-87 ETKAKDDITLRATA
+87 
-101 YYKSP
+101 
-106 TKIKD
+106 
-111 PVDQQQDNTIN
+111 
-122 HDWVIVAHGYR
+122 
-133 SKPSWVASIGMHF
+133 MHF

-183 INKIIEKDKDAKII
+183 INKIIEKDKNAKII

-214 NLPSNVKAIIADSSY
+214 KLPSNVKAIIADSSY

-239 LKARFNLPPFPLM
+239 LKARFNLPSFPLM
-252 QMFRVIAKIQAKYD
+252 QMFRLITIIQAKYD

-272 INQVKKS
+272 IDQVKKS
-279 KVPILL
+279 NTPTLL

-296 IMETQIYESLPGEKD
+296 TMEPEIYNAIPVEKD

-320 TQSRYREPEA
+320 TKSRYREPET
-330 YYKKVFEFVDKY
+330 YYKKIYEFIDKY
-342 EK
+342 QK

>member
-33 YALYRNGAGGKRE
+33 YALYRDGAGGNRE
-46 IKNEQVKIEEKDS
+46 IKNEQVKIENQDS

-64 NKNKKEEKNDV
+64 DKNKKEEKTEV
-75 KNWLEQTPHETL
+75 KKWSEETPQEKLEI
-87 ETKAKDDITLRATA
+87 KAKDDITLRATA
-101 YYKSP
+101 YYNK
-106 TKIKD
+106 TEN
-111 PVDQQQDNTIN
+111 QEN
-122 HDWVIVAHGYR
+122 HNWVIVAHGYR

-239 LKARFNLPPFPLM
+239 LKARFNLPAFPLM
-252 QMFRVIAKIQAKYD
+252 QMFRLIAIIQAKYD

-272 INQVKKS
+272 IDQVKKS
-279 KVPILL
+279 NTPTLL

-296 IMETQIYESLPGEKD
+296 TMEPEIYKAIPGGKD
-311 QLIIHGAGH
+311 QLIIKGAGH
-320 TQSRYREPEA
+320 TKSRYREPET
-330 YYKKVFEFVDKY
+330 YYKKVYEFIDKY
-342 EK
+342 QK

>member
-33 YALYRNGAGGKRE
+33 YALYRDGAGGNRE
-46 IKNEQVKIEEKDS
+46 IKNEQVKIENQDS

-64 NKNKKEEKNDV
+64 DKNKKEEKTEV
-75 KNWLEQTPHETL
+75 KKWLEETPQEKL
-87 ETKAKDDITLRATA
+87 EIKAKDDITLRATA
-101 YYKSP
+101 YYNK
-106 TKIKD
+106 TEN
-111 PVDQQQDNTIN
+111 QEN
-122 HDWVIVAHGYR
+122 HNWVIVAHGYR

-183 INKIIEKDKDAKII
+183 INKIIEKDKNAKII

-214 NLPSNVKAIIADSSY
+214 KLPSNVKAIIADSSY

-239 LKARFNLPPFPLM
+239 LKARFNLPAFPLM
-252 QMFRVIAKIQAKYD
+252 QMFRLIAIIQAKYD

-272 INQVKKS
+272 IDQVKKS
-279 KVPILL
+279 NTPTLL

-296 IMETQIYESLPGEKD
+296 TMEPEIYKAIPVEKD

-320 TQSRYREPEA
+320 TKSRYREPET
-330 YYKKVFEFVDKY
+330 YYKKVYEFIDKY
-342 EK
+342 QK

>member
-14 TIIIIIWIATI
+14 TTIIVLWIATI
-25 LIGGYFVR
+25 AVGGYFVR
-33 YALYRNGAGGKRE
+33 YALYRDGAGGNRE
-46 IKNEQVKIEEKDS
+46 IKNEQVKIENQDS

-64 NKNKKEEKNDV
+64 DKNKQEEKTEV
-75 KNWLEQTPHETL
+75 KKWSEETPQEKLEI
-87 ETKAKDDITLRATA
+87 KAKDDITLRATA
-101 YYKSP
+101 YYNK
-106 TKIKD
+106 TEN
-111 PVDQQQDNTIN
+111 QEN
-122 HDWVIVAHGYR
+122 HNWVIVAHGYR

-183 INKIIEKDKDAKII
+183 INKIIEKDKNAKII

-214 NLPSNVKAIIADSSY
+214 HLPSNVKAIIADSSY

-239 LKARFNLPPFPLM
+239 LKARFNLPSFPLM
-252 QMFRVIAKIQAKYD
+252 QMFRLIAIIQAKYD

-272 INQVKKS
+272 IDQVKKS
-279 KVPILL
+279 NTPTLL

-296 IMETQIYESLPGEKD
+296 TMEPEIYNAIPVEKD

-320 TQSRYREPEA
+320 TKSRYREPET
-330 YYKKVFEFVDKY
+330 YYKKVYEFIDKY
-342 EK
+342 QK